1 MSGFEVVTDALVEF
15 AGAVDGATAELG
27 ALDPSTAVA
36 EVPAAVPGTATAA
49 AAGDLAIRLTVAC
62 QALAETVAEVAGAA
76 RGNAST
82 YASSDG
88 RVSQQLIT
96 MGSPQ

>member
-1 MSGFEVVTDALVEF
+1 VSGFDVVTDALVDF

-27 ALDPSTAVA
+27 SLDPATPMA
-36 EVPAAVPGTATAA
+36 EVPGAVPGTATAA

-62 QALAETVAEVAGAA
+62 QALAETLAEVAGAA

-82 YASSDG
+82 YGSSDG
-88 RVSQQLIT
+88 RVSQHLT
-96 MGSPQ
+96 TVGGAP